1 MNIFQ
6 LQYRVGR
13 WDRSWVHKGFAFI
26 FSFVIM
32 GLLLS
37 HSVSVYS
44 AQSDSARLLVMG
56 DSLSAAYG
64 MPTEQ
69 GWVALLQQKLD
80 AQTKEIGRPI
90 QLVNGS
96 LSGETTSGGLQ
107 RLPALL
113 KQHQPR
119 YVIIELGANDALRGQ
134 NLQVTQRNLAR
145 MIEHSQQV
153 GAKVLLLGIR
163 LPTNYG
169 PAYDAALGRV
179 YTRLAEQYN
188 VPLDPFFLEDIA
200 LEPDMMQDDGLH
212 PNAQAQPII
221 MQRIWRLIETWVK

>member
-1 MNIFQ
+1 MNVFQ
-6 LQYRVGR
+6 LQYRRCARR
-13 WDRSWVHKGFAFI
+13 WIHGVFALFI
-26 FSFVIM
+26 IVIVY
-32 GLLLS
+32 S
-37 HSVSVYS
+37 QSVS
-44 AQSDSARLLVMG
+44 AQSPSVNLLVMG

-80 AQTKEIGRPI
+80 AQTKEVGFSISVI
-90 QLVNGS
+90 NGS

-113 KQHQPR
+113 KQHQLG

-145 MIEHSQQV
+145 MIELSQQA